1 MATAGK
7 PASPVLDAG
16 GIPVTPEFAGA
27 GETALLRKLVAMC
40 SHLSTLASQTTE
52 LGPLV
57 QVLADGIG
65 AGVAVVDP
73 TLELL
78 VCARVPE
85 PEEIAGQLRDN
96 ARRSTLRM
104 VLGAA
109 ARNRRALAVPDSG
122 RGRMSVVAPVFVGED
137 VGGYLLTLGTRPPP
151 PGSPG
156 QPGPARP
163 PAPPG
168 NDAQPGS
175 DGPPGRPGSL
185 DFSEDMRLLAI
196 EHAAM
201 VCGLVLGR
209 DLVVAAAAGR
219 ARQELVE
226 GLLLHR
232 DRSDPEVERW
242 ARHLGLDPTRE
253 HCVVA
258 FEVPLNR
265 PGAGP
270 SPVELLVARNA
281 PGAILASRADEVV
294 AILPVTGHGHAPA
307 EQARALARACLADDG
322 QRPRVTAAG
331 IGTPCSAAADIA
343 RSYAEARRALAAGR
357 RMAVAAGP
365 GRGQAAAICAFA
377 DLGIHRLFLRVP
389 DVSDLRSFAQEVLGG
404 LAADGRPADI
414 DYLATLSAYFRENR
428 SPARAAQLLHVH
440 PNTVSYRIRRIEE
453 LTGLS
458 FAAHRDRLMAEV
470 AVEILEGLEST
481 P

>member
-16 GIPVTPEFAGA
+16 GIPLTPEFAGA

-73 TLELL
+73 TLEMLA
-78 VCARVPE
+78 CARVPQ

-104 VLGAA
+104 VLSAA

-151 PGSPG
+151 GP
-156 QPGPARP
+156 PGP
-163 PAPPG
+163 PG
-168 NDAQPGS
+168 G
-175 DGPPGRPGSL
+175 DGPPGRPASL

-294 AILPVTGHGHAPA
+294 AIVPVTGHGHAPA
-307 EQARALARACLADDG
+307 EQARALARACLADGG
-322 QRPRVTAAG
+322 QRPRVTGAG

-357 RMAVAAGP
+357 RMAGAAGP
-365 GRGQAAAICAFA
+365 GPDQAAAICAFA

-389 DVSDLRSFAQEVLGG
+389 DVRDLRSFAQEVLGG
-404 LAADGRPADI
+404 LAADGRPVDI

-458 FAAHRDRLMAEV
+458 FSTHRDRLMAEV
-470 AVEILEGLEST
+470 AVEILEGLESA

>member
-7 PASPVLDAG
+7 PASPVLDAC
-16 GIPVTPEFAGA
+16 GIPVAPEFAGA

-57 QVLADGIG
+57 RVLADGIG

-78 VCARVPE
+78 ACARVPE
-85 PEEIAGQLRDN
+85 PEEIARQLRDN

-104 VLGAA
+104 VLSAA

-156 QPGPARP
+156 SG
-163 PAPPG
+163 
-168 NDAQPGS
+168 PGS
-175 DGPPGRPGSL
+175 PGPPGRPASL

-232 DRSDPEVERW
+232 DRRDPEVERW

-253 HCVVA
+253 HCVVT

-294 AILPVTGHGHAPA
+294 AILPVAGHGHAPA
-307 EQARALARACLADDG
+307 EQARALARACLAD
-322 QRPRVTAAG
+322 AASG
-331 IGTPCSAAADIA
+331 PGSPGPVSATPVSAAADIA

-357 RMAVAAGP
+357 RMAGAAGP

-458 FAAHRDRLMAEV
+458 FSTHRDRLMAEV
-470 AVEILEGLEST
+470 AVEILEGLESA